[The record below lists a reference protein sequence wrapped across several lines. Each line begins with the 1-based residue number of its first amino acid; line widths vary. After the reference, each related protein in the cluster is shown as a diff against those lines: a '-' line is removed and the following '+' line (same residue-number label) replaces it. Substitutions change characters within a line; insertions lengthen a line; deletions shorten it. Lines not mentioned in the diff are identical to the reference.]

1 MLLQFPFI
9 TVSSQSEISENYE
22 NISKIHTHT
31 ENNSHTFNTHP
42 EPHTSSGSKGR
53 TDFYY
58 SPDKSVFTKDTC
70 SDSIVNSDLKIDS
83 DNSDSEA
90 IVIGDSDKEEIIIDV
105 TNPYACDICEKSF
118 VKESNLLDHKDTQ
131 HGYFSCRVR
140 VPVCH
145 AFFKQKSKLKK
156 HYEIK
161 HDRYCPHCYVYFSKY
176 DELEQ
181 HVLEHA
187 VADNNKFTCEK
198 CSTTFSTKKK
208 YQKHY
213 NNKHAP
219 YCPQCN
225 KFFTTQSGYDQHV
238 RDKHTQSGDKEVI
251 IEDVGH
257 DLGVDNNPN
266 TQVSQ

>member
-1 MLLQFPFI
+1 MHLLLLQFTFI
-9 TVSSQSEISENYE
+9 IVSSQSEISENEE

-31 ENNSHTFNTHP
+31 ENNTHTFNTHP

-58 SPDKSVFTKDTC
+58 SPDKSDTC

-105 TNPYACDICEKSF
+105 THPYVCDICEKSF

-140 VPVCH
+140 VPVCL

-161 HDRYCPHCYVYFSKY
+161 HDRYCPLLLCLF
-176 DELEQ
+176 L
-181 HVLEHA
+181 
-187 VADNNKFTCEK
+187 
-198 CSTTFSTKKK
+198 
-208 YQKHY
+208 
-213 NNKHAP
+213 
-219 YCPQCN
+219 
-225 KFFTTQSGYDQHV
+225 
-238 RDKHTQSGDKEVI
+238 
-251 IEDVGH
+251 
-257 DLGVDNNPN
+257 
-266 TQVSQ
+266 